1 MMFLFAVLMAMVAC
15 GPVVEDVYFH
25 VNRPGRFSL
34 LRLLHPRG
42 STFDNI
48 INDTHNGFD
57 RRKFLFSIQAYISVS
72 VRSTDEH

>member
-1 MMFLFAVLMAMVAC
+1 MMFLFAVLMVIVAC
-15 GPVVEDVYFH
+15 EPGVEGVYFH

-34 LRLLHPRG
+34 LRVLNPRG
-42 STFDNI
+42 STFGNI

-72 VRSTDEH
+72 VKSTDEH